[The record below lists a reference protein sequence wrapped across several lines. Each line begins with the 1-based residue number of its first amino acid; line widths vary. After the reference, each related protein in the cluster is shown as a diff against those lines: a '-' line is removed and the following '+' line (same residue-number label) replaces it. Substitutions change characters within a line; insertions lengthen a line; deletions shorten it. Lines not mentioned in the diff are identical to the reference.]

1 MNDVQIVGPSVRQG
15 GEKSWDAI
23 VAPGFNGGHRRHQ
36 GRITTTNFPSES
48 GELDPPTTQLVVI
61 NFSEP

>member
-1 MNDVQIVGPSVRQG
+1 MNTVLIVGPSVRR

-23 VAPGFNGGHRRHQ
+23 VAPGFNGGHRRRHQ

-48 GELDPPTTQLVVI
+48 GERVNLTLLLL
-61 NFSEP
+61 S